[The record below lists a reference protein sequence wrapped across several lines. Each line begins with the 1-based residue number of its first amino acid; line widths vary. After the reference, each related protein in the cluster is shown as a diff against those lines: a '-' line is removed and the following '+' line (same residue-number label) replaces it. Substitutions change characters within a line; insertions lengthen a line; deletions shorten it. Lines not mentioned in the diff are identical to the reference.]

1 MVGEEGKGFGYPFG
15 HECRT
20 DPDRIGMHRWR
31 QMVHQNKR
39 PTIPTS
45 ASSLV
50 AQSRTECSI
59 PDLQSLCRDEAVAMI
74 SGEAFENRRRQGLCA
89 IRLAPL
95 ILAAQTPSRSQNKDP
110 QLESKKDH
118 HGAWGMATW
127 RRSRVSHA
135 RPRVDKM

>member
-1 MVGEEGKGFGYPFG
+1 
-15 HECRT
+15 
-20 DPDRIGMHRWR
+20 
-31 QMVHQNKR
+31 MVHQNKR

-110 QLESKKDH
+110 QLEKGSS
-118 HGAWGMATW
+118 W
-127 RRSRVSHA
+127 RMGNGNLKEVASFSRAPSSG
-135 RPRVDKM
+135 